1 MTLKMRVF
9 KLTDE
14 QIDMLIES
22 VMLAYEMDIEERNDW
37 NRETFDSM
45 LNEVV
50 GSYRTNYLQYHLYFQ
65 FQRFSAIIKLIQ
77 YSTYAKSL
85 LQPSIILF

>member
-9 KLTDE
+9 KLTDS
-14 QIDMLIES
+14 QVDMLIDS

-50 GSYRTNYLQYHLYFQ
+50 GSYRTNYL
-65 FQRFSAIIKLIQ
+65 
-77 YSTYAKSL
+77 
-85 LQPSIILF
+85 